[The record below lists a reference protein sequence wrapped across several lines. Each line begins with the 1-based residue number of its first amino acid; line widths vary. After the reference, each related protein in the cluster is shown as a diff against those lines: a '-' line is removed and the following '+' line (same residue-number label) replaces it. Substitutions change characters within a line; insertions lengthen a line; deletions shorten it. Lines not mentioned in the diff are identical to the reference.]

1 MTIHPAKGDF
11 TGFVKEKGYRVQNQC
26 HFSAEKVTAQ
36 VGKKKVKLTKAAS
49 KDEFAKG
56 ENVFFYDEAPDLNRF
71 ATKGSEFEKT
81 VITKNPQLLVKL
93 GVTDITANTT
103 TLRIEDSV
111 LFPKTAIG
119 SFPNSWL
126 LLLPGLLPTIRKPIP

>member
-1 MTIHPAKGDF
+1 MSLLCRKSDGTSW
-11 TGFVKEKGYRVQNQC
+11 KE
-26 HFSAEKVTAQ
+26 
-36 VGKKKVKLTKAAS
+36 KVKLTKAAS

-93 GVTDITANTT
+93 GATDITANTT

-119 SFPNSWL
+119 SLPNSGSSCC
-126 LLLPGLLPTIRKPIP
+126 PGYCRQYGSLYLETDMG

>member
-1 MTIHPAKGDF
+1 M
-11 TGFVKEKGYRVQNQC
+11 
-26 HFSAEKVTAQ
+26 
-36 VGKKKVKLTKAAS
+36 GKKKVKLTKAAS

-93 GVTDITANTT
+93 GATDITANTT
-103 TLRIEDSV
+103 TLRIEGFRFDSRRP
-111 LFPKTAIG
+111 LSDHFLEL
-119 SFPNSWL
+119 WL

>member
-1 MTIHPAKGDF
+1 M
-11 TGFVKEKGYRVQNQC
+11 
-26 HFSAEKVTAQ
+26 
-36 VGKKKVKLTKAAS
+36 GKKKVKLTKVAS

-119 SFPNSWL
+119 SLPELWQ

>member
-1 MTIHPAKGDF
+1 M
-11 TGFVKEKGYRVQNQC
+11 
-26 HFSAEKVTAQ
+26 
-36 VGKKKVKLTKAAS
+36 GKKKVKLTKAAS

-103 TLRIEDSV
+103 TLRIEGFRFV
-111 LFPKTAIG
+111 PAIG
-119 SFPNSWL
+119 SLPDLWL